1 MKDNRPK
8 NIDFSTL
15 NLPLPAI
22 ISILHRIS
30 GIFVFLGVAV
40 LLYLF
45 DLSLQSEAG
54 FGQVLEILSHSLS
67 KFLVWAILASL
78 LYHLIAGLKHLLM
91 DMGVGETLH
100 GALFGARLTVGLFFI
115 AAALAGVWI
124 W

>member
-15 NLPLPAI
+15 SLPLPAI

-54 FGQVLEILSHSLS
+54 FGQVLEILSHSPS
-67 KFLVWAILASL
+67 KFVAWAILASL

-91 DMGVGETLH
+91 DMGIGETMH
-100 GALFGARLTVGLFFI
+100 GALFGAKLTIGLFII
-115 AAALAGVWI
+115 AAALAGVWV

>member
-1 MKDNRPK
+1 VKDNRPK

>member
-78 LYHLIAGLKHLLM
+78 LSHLIAGLKHLLM